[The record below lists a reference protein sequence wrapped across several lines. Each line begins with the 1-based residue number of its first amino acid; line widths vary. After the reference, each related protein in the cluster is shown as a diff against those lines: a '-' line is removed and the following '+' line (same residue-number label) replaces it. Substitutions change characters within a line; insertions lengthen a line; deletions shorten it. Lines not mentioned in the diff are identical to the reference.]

1 MKRLYIIGAITLLL
15 LNLGCRDDRLD
26 LPRVVSTPSQLSFTS
41 SRTTGQIVLSVIPQF
56 NNLQWRVTYIPNWL
70 SVSPASGFVDG
81 IPIIVTA
88 LTSTLL
94 PQTLNDKIVITTTTG
109 KVEIPV
115 SLTITNSIA
124 IQVTPSPLVFD
135 YDENSK
141 PVTIKNNSNQTVNWQ
156 LEPSASYFNI
166 TPNSG
171 TLNANQSSNL
181 TLTLNRTTLDSKT
194 YSEILS
200 LKLAGVKISDIPVS
214 INNFKEEKWILS
226 GAVID
231 AEYDRI
237 GNNLVVI
244 IGNKLF
250 KLKPETKTAD
260 SVLLPLTG
268 TCVSVGMN
276 GQYAVVGHDGWIS
289 LVDLSAMR
297 VDRTYPV
304 SANALDVV
312 LAPNNWA
319 YVFPKVDQWQNI
331 RCINLLTGTEML
343 NTGRQIYAG
352 TKAKLH
358 PSGNYIYG
366 TNNGVSPSDAEKYDI
381 QNGQANFLYDSP
393 YHGQYAFSG
402 DLWMS
407 DDGSRM
413 FTRGRNVFWLTT
425 NQSSDMIYAGSVD
438 GNNVGVQTLDH
449 ISLKNRVYAVYFD
462 FLTQAPQNEIK
473 IFTGD
478 FLNYLG
484 TKPLPGFLVKQGGV
498 YQFVPS
504 EGIFGFF
511 NSTGTKFFTC
521 VRSKIVSGSPVQWAI
536 ATINVD

>member
-1 MKRLYIIGAITLLL
+1 MKQIFIIVTITSLLF
-15 LNLGCRDDRLD
+15 NLGCKDDRLD
-26 LPRVVSTPSQLSFTS
+26 LPDVTSTPSQLTFTS
-41 SRTTGQIVLSVIPQF
+41 TRTTEQIILSVNPPF
-56 NNLQWRVTYIPNWL
+56 NNFQWNVSYIPNWL

-81 IPIIVTA
+81 IPITVTA

-94 PQTLNDKIVITTTTG
+94 PQTLNDKIVITTTIG

-124 IQVTPSPLVFD
+124 IQLTPSPIVFN

-141 PVTIKNNSNQTVNWQ
+141 PVTIKNNSNQPVNWQ
-156 LEPSASYFNI
+156 LEPSVAYLSI

-181 TLTLNRTTLDSKT
+181 TLTINRTTLESKT
-194 YSEILS
+194 YSETLS
-200 LKLAGVKISDIPVS
+200 LKLGGVKNSDIPVS
-214 INNFKEEKWILS
+214 INNFKEEKWILG
-226 GAVID
+226 GAIID
-231 AEYDRI
+231 AEYDRT
-237 GNNLVVI
+237 GNNLIVI
-244 IGNKLF
+244 IGSKLF

-260 SVLLPLTG
+260 SLALPLPG
-268 TCVSVGMN
+268 TCVAVGMN
-276 GQYAVVGHDGWIS
+276 GQYAVVGHDAWIS
-289 LVDLSAMR
+289 LVDLAAMR
-297 VDRTYPV
+297 IDRTYPV
-304 SANALDVV
+304 SANVLDVV

-331 RCINLLTGTEML
+331 RCINLLTGAEMF

-366 TNNGVSPSDAEKYDI
+366 ANNGLSPSDAEKYDI
-381 QNGQANFLYDSP
+381 RIGQANFLYDSP

-402 DLWMS
+402 DLWMA
-407 DDGSRM
+407 DDGSKM

-425 NQSSDMIYAGSVD
+425 NQSTDIIYAGSLE

-462 FLTQAPQNEIK
+462 FFSQAPQNEIK
-473 IFTGD
+473 IFSGD
-478 FLNYLG
+478 FLNFLG
-484 TKPLPGFLVKQGGV
+484 TKPLPNFLVKQGGV
-498 YQFVPS
+498 YQLVPS
-504 EGIFGFF
+504 EGVLGFF

-521 VRSKIVSGSPVQWAI
+521 VRSKIVSGTPVQWAI

>member
-109 KVEIPV
+109 QVEIPV

-166 TPNSG
+166 APNSG

-226 GAVID
+226 GAIID

-289 LVDLSAMR
+289 LVDLAAMR

-312 LAPNNWA
+312 LGPNNWA

-425 NQSSDMIYAGSVD
+425 SQSSDMIYAGSVD

>member
-1 MKRLYIIGAITLLL
+1 MKRLYIIVAITLLL

-26 LPRVVSTPSQLSFTS
+26 LPRVVSAPSQLSFTS
-41 SRTTGQIVLSVIPQF
+41 SHTTGQIVLSVNPQF

-109 KVEIPV
+109 QVEIPV

-166 TPNSG
+166 APNSG

-226 GAVID
+226 GAIID

-268 TCVSVGMN
+268 TCVSIGMN

-289 LVDLSAMR
+289 LVDLAAMR

-425 NQSSDMIYAGSVD
+425 SQSSDMIYAGSVD